1 MVTPVTVG
9 SASWRQVG
17 TTLAAPPVRLYLTGR
32 LVVEGPEG
40 VADATT
46 LPGRQGVR
54 AVCALGLAGNSPL
67 RREQLA
73 VALWED
79 DPPPS
84 WDNALSAVVSKVR
97 TALGEIGL
105 DPATVLPVVGG
116 CYELRL
122 PAGSWIDV
130 EVARNRLDRAEGA
143 LRAGDADTA
152 WSEATVATSVLRRP
166 LLPGE
171 EGDWLRTAR
180 EDLRDAHVR
189 ALQVVA
195 SAWKEKG
202 HGGLAVRAAR
212 EAVRLAPYRE
222 SSHRVLMQAHLAAG
236 DRAEAVRSY
245 EELRRLLR
253 DELGIEPSR
262 ETEAVYLAAL
272 QEP

>member
-1 MVTPVTVG
+1 M
-9 SASWRQVG
+9 
-17 TTLAAPPVRLYLTGR
+17 AAAPVRLYLTGR
-32 LVVEGPEG
+32 LAVEGPG
-40 VADATT
+40 GIADATT

-73 VALWED
+73 AALWGDE
-79 DPPPS
+79 PPPS

-97 TALGEIGL
+97 TALSDIGL
-105 DPATVLPVVGG
+105 DAATVLPVVGG

-122 PAGSWIDV
+122 PPGSWIDV

-143 LRAGDADTA
+143 LRTGDADTA

-195 SAWKEKG
+195 SAWREKG
-202 HGGLAVRAAR
+202 DGVLAVRAAR

-245 EELRRLLR
+245 EQLRRMLR

-262 ETEAVYLAAL
+262 ETEAVYVAAL
-272 QEP
+272 REP